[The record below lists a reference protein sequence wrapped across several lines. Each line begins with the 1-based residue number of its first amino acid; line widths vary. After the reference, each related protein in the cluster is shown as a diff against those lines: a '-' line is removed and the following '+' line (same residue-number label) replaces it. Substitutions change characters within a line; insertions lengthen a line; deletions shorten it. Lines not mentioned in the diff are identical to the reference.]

1 MGAKP
6 NIDCVQGI
14 VSLYDQDK
22 STGSTVV
29 VPGSHHWVQTIV
41 TNLSKGGGDWVSIPK
56 GKLEQMSARK
66 LLICCKAGDLILWD
80 SRTIHCSSPAL
91 LSAKAMQIKWTAQN
105 GKNKKQKMSKQL
117 NDDDSKEQAITNND
131 IQQSKA

>member
-1 MGAKP
+1 MG
-6 NIDCVQGI
+6 
-14 VSLYDQDK
+14 DK

-41 TNLSKGGGDWVSIPK
+41 TNLSKGGGDWVTIPK
-56 GKLEQMSARK
+56 GKLEQMRARK
-66 LLICCKAGDLILWD
+66 LLICCKAGDLVLWD
-80 SRTIHCSSPAL
+80 SRTIHCNSPSL
-91 LSAKAMQIKWTAQN
+91 LSAEQMQTKYSAQN